1 MKGFSFSSTDLLF
14 LILFL
19 SWIDS
24 INFSQIRF
32 IQIVGLVAVG
42 IWAVLI
48 VIKLIQGNKHE
59 TKL

>member
-1 MKGFSFSSTDLLF
+1 MKRFSSTDLLF